1 MIGQSALTSIV
12 LVTHGTWGQALR
24 EAAEVFLGPQEAM
37 CFVPLG
43 LDESPE
49 GLTEKL
55 ETALAQL
62 GDGAPVLFLVDLR
75 GGTPWNTVAVLTR
88 RKKLQCVSG
97 LSLPML
103 LEVLVK
109 RDEVPPEALAGV
121 AVAAGREGV
130 VDLMDLLRQAA
141 NTKQAVNSEQEE
153 RQA

>member
-1 MIGQSALTSIV
+1 MAEQSALTSIV
-12 LVTHGTWGQALR
+12 LVTHGTWGEALR
-24 EAAEVFLGPQEAM
+24 EAAEVFLGQQEAV
-37 CFVPLG
+37 CFVPLC

-49 GLTEKL
+49 GLTGKL

-88 RKKLQCVSG
+88 KKKLQCVSG
-97 LSLPML
+97 LNLPML

-141 NTKQAVNSEQEE
+141 NTNAALNSEQEE